1 MSLRLTKDADTLA
14 ESENDSF
21 ILPVKLTRDV
31 VLGMA
36 LDDTVMQ
43 GEADDIDELELLKDG
58 DTLVLSM
65 SDDVNTSEL
74 L

>member
-1 MSLRLTKDADTLA
+1 MSLILTKDADTLA

-31 VLGMA
+31 TLGMA

-43 GEADDIDELELLKDG
+43 GEADDIDELELLTDG

>member
-1 MSLRLTKDADTLA
+1 MPLRLPKDADTLA

-31 VLGMA
+31 TLGMA

-43 GEADDIDELELLKDG
+43 GEADDIDELELLTDG

-65 SDDVNTSEL
+65 SDDVNNSEL